1 MAGVFKSYDVRGI
14 YPNPL
19 NEDLSRKIGASL
31 GRYFKAIPEN
41 ASKKTLRIVVG
52 RDMRLSAPSMS
63 AALIEG
69 LTRAGVDVV
78 DIGMSSTPAGYFANQ
93 HLSADGSVQ
102 VTASHNPPE
111 YIGFKVCRELAIPL
125 SYDMGLNDVEKH
137 LDAPLP
143 AGPKGSVSEVDVT
156 DDYLSFLMKQAEL
169 KRPVRAAADASN
181 GMAGK
186 YLSELFDRLKCPFQG
201 MFLEP
206 DGRFPHHE
214 ADPLKPENLAFLQK
228 LTPASKAEVG
238 FCYDGDGDRVAMVD
252 EQGRMIGCDIV
263 TAIIARDIASRNPGK
278 PITYDLRSSK
288 TCRDAIAASGG
299 APVRVRVGHSHV
311 KRQMR
316 EIDAIFG
323 GELSGHYYFKLQD
336 KAVFYADSALV
347 ATIKLL
353 NILSAT
359 SEPLSAVAAS
369 LQKYFHTGE
378 INFKIDDKAAA
389 LKAIEETF
397 SDGQQDFLD
406 GVSVTY
412 PTWWVNVRPSNTE
425 PLIRLTL
432 EGDTPELRDE
442 KLAAVEKV
450 LGRFGERATGG
461 H

>member
-1 MAGVFKSYDVRGI
+1 MAGVFKSYDIRAI
-14 YPNPL
+14 YPDPL
-19 NEDLSRKIGASL
+19 DENLARKIGASL
-31 GRYFKAIPEN
+31 GRYYKSIPEN
-41 ASKKTLRIVVG
+41 ASKKNLRIVVG
-52 RDMRLSAPSMS
+52 RDARLSAPSVS
-63 AALIEG
+63 AAMIEG
-69 LTRAGVDVV
+69 LTKAGLDVI
-78 DIGMSSTPAGYFANQ
+78 DIGMTSTPAGYFANQ
-93 HLSADGSVQ
+93 HLGADGSVQ

-125 SYDMGLNDVEKH
+125 SYDSGLNEVERTI
-137 LDAPLP
+137 DEPLP
-143 AGPKGSVSEVDVT
+143 AGPKGSVEQADVT
-156 DDYLSFLMKQAEL
+156 ADYLKFLLTHADL

-181 GMAGK
+181 GMAGQ
-186 YLSELFDRLKCPFQG
+186 YLTELFDQLGCPLQG

-228 LTPASKAEVG
+228 LTPASRAEVG

-263 TAIIARDIASRNPGK
+263 TAIIARDVAAKNPGR

-288 TCRDAIAASGG
+288 VCRDVIAAGG
-299 APVRVRVGHSHV
+299 GKPVRVRVGHSHV
-311 KRQMR
+311 KRQMK
-316 EIDAIFG
+316 EIDGVFG
-323 GELSGHYYFKLQD
+323 GELSGHYYFKLED

-353 NILSAT
+353 NILSE
-359 SEPLSAVAAS
+359 SPEPLSEIVAS
-369 LQKYFHTGE
+369 MQKYFHTGE
-378 INFKIDDKAAA
+378 INFKIDDKEAA
-389 LKAIEETF
+389 LAAVQETF
-397 SDGQQDFLD
+397 QDGDQDFLD

-432 EGDTPELRDE
+432 EGDSPELRDE

-450 LGRFGERATGG
+450 LTKYGERATSG

>member
-1 MAGVFKSYDVRGI
+1 MAGVFKSYDIRAV

-19 NEDLSRKIGASL
+19 DEELARKIGASL
-31 GRYFKAIPEN
+31 GRYYKTIPEN
-41 ASKKTLRIVVG
+41 AAKKTLRIVVG
-52 RDMRLSAPSMS
+52 RDARLSAPSMS

-69 LTRAGVDVV
+69 LTKAGLDVV
-78 DIGMSSTPAGYFANQ
+78 DIGMTSTPAGYFANQ
-93 HLSADGSVQ
+93 HLGADGSVQ

-125 SYDMGLNDVEKH
+125 SYGSGLNEVERT
-137 LDAPLP
+137 LDEPLP
-143 AGPKGSVSEVDVT
+143 SAPKGSVSEVDVRS
-156 DDYLSFLMKQAEL
+156 DYLKFLMTHAEL

-181 GMAGK
+181 GMAGE
-186 YLSELFDRLKCPFQG
+186 YLSELFDQIGCPFQG

-238 FCYDGDGDRVAMVD
+238 FCYDGDGDRVAVVD
-252 EQGRMIGCDIV
+252 ERGEIIGCDIV
-263 TAIIARDIASRNPGK
+263 TAIIARDLAAKHPGK

-288 TCRDAIAASGG
+288 VCRDVIAANGG

-316 EIDAIFG
+316 EIDAVFG
-323 GELSGHYYFKLQD
+323 GELSGHYYFKFED
-336 KAVFYADSALV
+336 KAVFYADSALG

-353 NILSAT
+353 NILSDS
-359 SEPLSAVAAS
+359 SEPLSAIVAS
-369 LQKYFHTGE
+369 MQKYYHTGE
-378 INFKIDDKAAA
+378 INFKIADKEAA
-389 LKAIEETF
+389 LAAVQKTF
-397 SDGQQDFLD
+397 QDGQQDFLD

-412 PTWWVNVRPSNTE
+412 PNWWVNVRPSNTE

-450 LGRFGERATGG
+450 LTRFGERDAGG

>member
-1 MAGVFKSYDVRGI
+1 MAGVFKSYDIRGI
-14 YPNPL
+14 YPTPL
-19 NEDLSRKIGASL
+19 NEDLGRKIGASL
-31 GRYFKAIPEN
+31 GRHYKQIPEN
-41 ASKKTLRIVVG
+41 ASKKSLRIVVG
-52 RDMRLSAPSMS
+52 RDARLSAPSMS
-63 AALIEG
+63 AALIDG
-69 LTRAGVDVV
+69 LTRAGVNVI
-78 DIGMSSTPAGYFANQ
+78 DIGMTSTPAGYFANQ
-93 HLSADGSVQ
+93 HLGADGSVQ

-125 SYDMGLNDVEKH
+125 SYDTGLDDVEKH
-137 LDAPLP
+137 LEAALP
-143 AGPKGSVSEVDVT
+143 SGTKGSVEKVDIT
-156 DDYLSFLMKQAEL
+156 HDYLTFLLKHAEL

-181 GMAGK
+181 GMAGQ
-186 YLSELFDRLKCPFQG
+186 YLSELFERLKCPIQG

-263 TAIIARDIASRNPGK
+263 TAIIARDIAAKNPGK

-288 TCRDAIAASGG
+288 TCRDAIASSGG

-316 EIDAIFG
+316 EIDAVFG

-353 NILSAT
+353 NILSAA
-359 SEPLSAVAAS
+359 SEPLSAIAAS
-369 LQKYFHTGE
+369 LQKYHHTGE
-378 INFKIDDKAAA
+378 INFKIDDKEAA
-389 LKAIEETF
+389 LKAVQETF
-397 SDGQQDFLD
+397 ADGDQDFLD

-442 KLAAVEKV
+442 KLADVEKI
-450 LGRFGERATGG
+450 LNRYGERVTGG